1 VLDAK
6 SDQIQLRALAAE
18 ALGHMHWS
26 AALPALAALAE
37 NAGTP
42 AALRLCCIDALQQIG
57 GNGAW
62 IVLSRIADES
72 DVSPVLRNRALRAL
86 RRADELPST

>member
-1 VLDAK
+1 VSLFGTYGPSPNDIRQGYVG
-6 SDQIQLRALAAE
+6 DCYF
-18 ALGHMHWS
+18 
-26 AALPALAALAE
+26 LAALAE

-62 IVLSRIADES
+62 IVLSRIAEES